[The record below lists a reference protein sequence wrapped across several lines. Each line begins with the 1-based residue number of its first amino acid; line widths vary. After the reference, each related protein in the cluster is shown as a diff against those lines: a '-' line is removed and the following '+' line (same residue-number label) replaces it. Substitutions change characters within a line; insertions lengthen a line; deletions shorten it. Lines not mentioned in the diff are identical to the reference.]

1 MNHDSRLEHQR
12 MKEFDSRLLYTNIE
26 MYKAFLHVI
35 QIQPRL
41 GFWNGPSS
49 DFNLLHCRSGIRQD
63 TASRPRRLFRLLR
76 DYMRL
81 GILRDSK
88 AALMK

>member
-1 MNHDSRLEHQR
+1 MNHDSRLERQR

-26 MYKAFLHVI
+26 YIAFLHVI
-35 QIQPRL
+35 QIKPRL
-41 GFWNGPSS
+41 GFWNGPLSC
-49 DFNLLHCRSGIRQD
+49 FNLLHCRSEIRQD
-63 TASRPRRLFRLLR
+63 TASRPWRLFRLLR